1 MVLWSRTRQR
11 SWIVAKSIGERG
23 MNVRLRAFAAGAVGM
38 VVVFG
43 IVELVHGLYQLVPSV
58 LTAVS
63 QRIIELTPGDLAT
76 AGIAAVGKAASPI
89 LISVVVVLTLL
100 FAGFLANLSLRSRL
114 GALAG
119 VTLLAAV
126 ALVAAFSEP
135 FIDPI
140 ATILTVLG
148 SLVAGT
154 GVAAFLLR
162 ASGLMAAREAASG
175 EVGDAEGSEQQPS
188 SQPFRGRYREAHS
201 RDGVAVGRGAFLLLS
216 GGAAVAG
223 LAAGGGWGGGA
234 AGGGAAG
241 GA

>member
-1 MVLWSRTRQR
+1 MIRWSWTRQR
-11 SWIVAKSIGERG
+11 GWIVLNNIGERE

-38 VVVFG
+38 VMVFG

-119 VTLLAAV
+119 LILLAAV

-140 ATILTVLG
+140 ATILTVPG
-148 SLVAGT
+148 SLAAGT

-162 ASGLMAAREAASG
+162 ASGLLAAREAAP
-175 EVGDAEGSEQQPS
+175 EEAGDAEGSEQPS
-188 SQPFRGRYREAHS
+188 PSPQPFRGRYREAHS
-201 RDGVAVGRGAFLLLS
+201 RDA
-216 GGAAVAG
+216 
-223 LAAGGGWGGGA
+223 
-234 AGGGAAG
+234 
-241 GA
+241 

>member
-1 MVLWSRTRQR
+1 MIRCSWTRQR
-11 SWIVAKSIGERG
+11 GWIVVNNIGGCG

-100 FAGFLANLSLRSRL
+100 FAGFLANLSLRS
-114 GALAG
+114 
-119 VTLLAAV
+119 
-126 ALVAAFSEP
+126 
-135 FIDPI
+135 
-140 ATILTVLG
+140 
-148 SLVAGT
+148 
-154 GVAAFLLR
+154 LLR
-162 ASGLMAAREAASG
+162 ASGLMAAREAAP
-175 EVGDAEGSEQQPS
+175 EEAGDAEGSEQQTSP
-188 SQPFRGRYREAHS
+188 QPFTGRYREAHS
-201 RDGVAVGRGAFLLLS
+201 RESVAVGRGAFLLLS

-223 LAAGGGWGGGA
+223 LAAGGVGRA
-234 AGGGAAG
+234 AGGGGG
-241 GA
+241 GAGRGPGG